1 MKYINLEKLP
11 PEKFKRLTGVK
22 IETFNAIVNV
32 LREAEKIKQRRGGPK
47 YILSLE
53 DRVLM
58 FLEYLREYRTYAH
71 IAQSRNI
78 CESACFRCIRW
89 IENTLIKCKKFSL
102 PGHKVLLDSNNT
114 DEIILIDVTESPI
127 QRPKKNKKISTQERK
142 KDTLSKPK
150 LLWIKRRPK

>member
-1 MKYINLEKLP
+1 MQFINLKKLS
-11 PEKFKRLTGVK
+11 PEKFRRLTGVK

-32 LREAEKIKQRRGGPK
+32 LKEAEKLKQLRGGPK
-47 YILSLE
+47 YKLSLE

-58 FLEYLREYRTYAH
+58 FFEYLREYRTYAH

-102 PGHKVLLDSNNT
+102 PGHKLLLNSNKS

-142 KDTLSKPK
+142 NDTLSKPR
-150 LLWIKRRPK
+150 LSWIKRRQK